1 MTDLLGQSSVREATT
16 DELWAIT
23 TKIDVTPTVVHPPD
37 ELWAPAGP
45 NGRPPART
53 TLPVRPSPGT
63 SPPAQRP
70 IGKISRNE
78 LLMMFGAM
86 LSSLSITM
94 LVFGRLAALSGRFG
108 FVVLWFVMFVVIYGL
123 LISMVDNRPAVVDRV
138 MATLLTAATAIAGIA
153 VLSVILNTFWEGRSA
168 LAKWNFYTQD
178 MSAAGPLDPISVG
191 GISHAIVGTLI
202 IIGLSMIFSVP
213 LALVCAVYLTETRG
227 KITEFVRS
235 VVTAMTALPSIV
247 AGLFIFATWVLIL
260 GQERS
265 GIAAAF
271 AVSIMM
277 LPIIIRSAD
286 VVLRLVPGNL
296 REASAALGAPQ
307 YRTVWHVVLPTARP
321 GLATSV
327 ILGVARGIG
336 ETAPVLLVSG
346 ITGTMNTN
354 PLANPMMSLPLATFQ
369 FVRTPVEAQQAR
381 GFATAAVLM
390 ILVLILFAVARILG
404 GRQAGQLS
412 KRQRRK
418 AVSRSTHDMARIEA
432 ADHERYVSAL
442 DASAAA
448 SSPTPSTPPPPS
460 SSSSSSPPPPP
471 PPSAPSAGSSS

>member
-1 MTDLLGQSSVREATT
+1 MTDLLGESSVREATT

-23 TKIDVTPTVVHPPD
+23 NKIGVTPAIVGPTVVHPPD
-37 ELWAPAGP
+37 ELWEPAGP
-45 NGRPPART
+45 DGRPPART

-63 SPPAQRP
+63 PPPAQRP

-86 LSSLSITM
+86 LSSLSITL

-108 FVVLWFVMFVVIYGL
+108 FVVVWFVVFLVIYGL

-138 MATLLTAATAIAGIA
+138 MATLLTAATAIAGVA
-153 VLSVILNTFWEGRSA
+153 VLSVIVNTFWRGRSA
-168 LAKWNFYTQD
+168 LLEWNFYTQD

-202 IIGLSMIFSVP
+202 IISLSLIFSVP
-213 LALVCAVYLTETRG
+213 LAIVCAVYLTETRG
-227 KITEFVRS
+227 KITELVRS
-235 VVTAMTALPSIV
+235 VVTAMTALPSII

-265 GIAAAF
+265 GLAASL

-346 ITGTMNTN
+346 ITANMNTN
-354 PLANPMMSLPLATFQ
+354 PLENPMMSLPLATFQ

-390 ILVLILFAVARILG
+390 ILVLILFAMARVLG

-412 KRQRRK
+412 KRQRRR
-418 AVSRSTHDMARIEA
+418 ATGRSLQDMERIEG
-432 ADHERYVSAL
+432 ADHDRYVSGIN
-442 DASAAA
+442 ASAAPLSA
-448 SSPTPSTPPPPS
+448 GSSPRSTLP
-460 SSSSSSPPPPP
+460 SPPPFF
-471 PPSAPSAGSSS
+471 PSAGSSS

>member
-1 MTDLLGQSSVREATT
+1 MTDLLGESSVREATT

-23 TKIDVTPTVVHPPD
+23 TEIGVSPAVVGPTVVHPAD

-63 SPPAQRP
+63 PPPAQRP
-70 IGKISRNE
+70 IGKIPRNE

-86 LSSLSITM
+86 LSSLSITL

-108 FVVLWFVMFVVIYGL
+108 FVVVWFVMFLVIYGL

-138 MATLLTAATAIAGIA
+138 MATLLTAATAIAGLA
-153 VLSVILNTFWEGRSA
+153 VLSVILNTFWRGRSA
-168 LAKWNFYTQD
+168 LLKWNFYTQD
-178 MSAAGPLDPISVG
+178 MSATGPLDPISQG

-202 IIGLSMIFSVP
+202 IISLSLIFTVP
-213 LALVCAVYLTETRG
+213 LAIVCAVYLTETRG
-227 KITEFVRS
+227 KITELVRS

-247 AGLFIFATWVLIL
+247 AGLFIFATWVLVL
-260 GQERS
+260 GQQRS
-265 GIAAAF
+265 GLAATF

-354 PLANPMMSLPLATFQ
+354 PLENPMMSLPLATFQ

-390 ILVLILFAVARILG
+390 ILVLILFAMARVLG

-418 AVSRSTHDMARIEA
+418 ASGRSLQDMERIEG
-432 ADHERYVSAL
+432 ADHDRYVSAI
-442 DASAAA
+442 DASAAPSSGG
-448 SSPTPSTPPPPS
+448 SSPPSTSPAPPPS
-460 SSSSSSPPPPP
+460 
-471 PPSAPSAGSSS
+471 PPSVGSSS

>member
-1 MTDLLGQSSVREATT
+1 MTGSRTISPIRTAVSDDAVIAEANPSVN
-16 DELWAIT
+16 
-23 TKIDVTPTVVHPPD
+23 

-45 NGRPPART
+45 SGRAPIRT
-53 TLPVRPSPGT
+53 TLPVRPGPGT
-63 SPPAQRP
+63 PLPAKRP

-78 LLMMFGAM
+78 LLTMSGAA
-86 LSSLSITM
+86 LSSLSITLLM
-94 LVFGRLAALSGRFG
+94 FGRLAPLSGRLG
-108 FVVLWFVMFVVIYGL
+108 FVVVWFVMFLVVYGL
-123 LISMVDNRPAVVDRV
+123 LVAMVDNRPAVIDRV
-138 MATLLTAATAIAGIA
+138 MATLLTAATTIAGLA
-153 VLSVILNTFWEGRSA
+153 VLSVIVNTFYKGRSA
-168 LAKWNFYTQD
+168 LLKWNFYTQD
-178 MSAAGPLDPISVG
+178 MSVAGPLDPISVG

-202 IIGLSMIFSVP
+202 IITLSLIFTVP
-213 LALVCAVYLTETRG
+213 LALACAVYLTETRG
-227 KITEFVRS
+227 RATELVRS

-260 GQERS
+260 GRERS
-265 GIAAAF
+265 GLAASF

-346 ITGTMNTN
+346 ITGSMNTN
-354 PLANPMMSLPLATFQ
+354 PNANPMMSLPLATFQ
-369 FVRTPVEAQQAR
+369 FVRTPVAAQQAR

-390 ILVLILFAVARILG
+390 ILVLILFALARILG

-418 AVSRSTHDMARIEA
+418 AANRSLQDMERIEA
-432 ADHERYVSAL
+432 SEHERYV
-442 DASAAA
+442 AA
-448 SSPTPSTPPPPS
+448 SSSDRGVSGATPEP
-460 SSSSSSPPPPP
+460 SPPATPTSAAPVGS
-471 PPSAPSAGSSS
+471 PS

>member
-1 MTDLLGQSSVREATT
+1 MTDLLGESSVREATT

-23 TKIDVTPTVVHPPD
+23 TEIGVTPAVIGPTVTHPPD

-63 SPPAQRP
+63 PPPAQRP

-86 LSSLSITM
+86 LSSLSITL

-108 FVVLWFVMFVVIYGL
+108 FVVVWFAMFLVIYGL

-138 MATLLTAATAIAGIA
+138 MATLLTAATAIAGLA
-153 VLSVILNTFWEGRSA
+153 VLSVILNTFWRGRSA
-168 LAKWNFYTQD
+168 LSKWNFYTQD
-178 MSAAGPLDPISVG
+178 MSATGPLDPISQG

-202 IIGLSMIFSVP
+202 IISLSLIFTVP
-213 LALVCAVYLTETRG
+213 LAIVCAVYLTETRG
-227 KITEFVRS
+227 KITELVRS

-260 GQERS
+260 GQQRS
-265 GIAAAF
+265 GLAASF

-354 PLANPMMSLPLATFQ
+354 PIENPMMSLPLATFQ

-390 ILVLILFAVARILG
+390 ILVLILFAMARVLG

-418 AVSRSTHDMARIEA
+418 ATGRSLQDMERIEG
-432 ADHERYVSAL
+432 ADHDRYVSAI
-442 DASAAA
+442 DASAAPSSA
-448 SSPTPSTPPPPS
+448 GSSPPSTPP
-460 SSSSSSPPPPP
+460 SPPPSP
-471 PPSAPSAGSSS
+471 PSAGSSS

>member
-1 MTDLLGQSSVREATT
+1 MTDLVRDSLVRIDGSDTATT
-16 DELWAIT
+16 DELWVLT
-23 TKIDVTPTVVHPPD
+23 TEIDVTPTPVHPPD

-45 NGRPPART
+45 RGRPPART
-53 TLPVRPSPGT
+53 LLPVRPGPGA
-63 SPPAQRP
+63 PPAKRP
-70 IGKISRNE
+70 IGKVSRND
-78 LLMMFGAM
+78 LLTLAGA
-86 LSSLSITM
+86 LVSSLCIT
-94 LVFGRLAALSGRFG
+94 LLLFGRLTPLSGLLG
-108 FVVLWFVMFVVIYGL
+108 LVVVWFVMFLVIYGL
-123 LISMVDNRPAVVDRV
+123 LISIVDNRPAVVDRL
-138 MATLLTAATAIAGIA
+138 MGTLFTVATAIAAIA
-153 VLSVILNTFWEGRSA
+153 VLSVILNTFWRGRSA
-168 LAKWNFYTQD
+168 LAKWNFYTED

-202 IIGLSMIFSVP
+202 IISLSLVFSVP

-227 KITEFVRS
+227 KITELVRS

-265 GIAAAF
+265 GLAASF

-354 PLANPMMSLPLATFQ
+354 PLENPMMSLPLATFQ
-369 FVRTPVEAQQAR
+369 FVRTPIEAQQAR
-381 GFATAAVLM
+381 GYATAAVLM
-390 ILVLILFAVARILG
+390 IVVLVLFAFARVLG
-404 GRQAGQLS
+404 GKQAGQLS
-412 KRQRRK
+412 NRQRKRATAK
-418 AVSRSTHDMARIEA
+418 SLKDMDRIEG
-432 ADHERYVSAL
+432 ADHARYVSSGDLVTA
-442 DASAAA
+442 AKVGVPAA
-448 SSPTPSTPPPPS
+448 SIPPPP
-460 SSSSSSPPPPP
+460 SSSSPPPPP
-471 PPSAPSAGSSS
+471 SSNGVPT

>member
-1 MTDLLGQSSVREATT
+1 MTDLLGQTSLREATT
-16 DELWAIT
+16 EELWAVT
-23 TKIDVTPTVVHPPD
+23 TEIGVIPAVISPVD

-45 NGRPPART
+45 SGRPPTRT
-53 TLPVRPSPGT
+53 TLPVRPGPGT
-63 SPPAQRP
+63 PPPAQRP
-70 IGKISRNE
+70 IGKISRND
-78 LLMMFGAM
+78 LLTLFGAM
-86 LSSLSITM
+86 LSSLCIT
-94 LVFGRLAALSGRFG
+94 LLIFGRFTPLSGRLG
-108 FVVLWFVMFVVIYGL
+108 FVVVWFVMFLVIYAL
-123 LISMVDNRPAVVDRV
+123 LVSIVDNRPAVVDRV
-138 MATLLTAATAIAGIA
+138 MATLLTAATTIAGVA
-153 VLSVILNTFWEGRSA
+153 VLSVILNTFWRGRSA
-168 LAKWNFYTQD
+168 LAKWNFYAQD
-178 MSAAGPLDPISVG
+178 MSAAGPLDPIGVG

-227 KITEFVRS
+227 RITELVRS

-260 GQERS
+260 GQQRS
-265 GIAAAF
+265 GLAAAF

-354 PLANPMMSLPLATFQ
+354 LLENPMMSLPLATFQ

-390 ILVLILFAVARILG
+390 ILVLILFAMARVLG

-418 AVSRSTHDMARIEA
+418 ATGRSLHDMERIEA
-432 ADHERYVSAL
+432 ADHDRYVSAV
-442 DASAAA
+442 DMAAAA
-448 SSPTPSTPPPPS
+448 SSSPTPY
-460 SSSSSSPPPPP
+460 PPP
-471 PPSAPSAGSSS
+471 PPSPPSAGSSS